1 MASSDHLED
10 LRRRVQ
16 LDPASIAFAQLAEE
30 QRRLGQLAEAVA
42 TCRTG
47 LETHPGFMSARVTL
61 GRALLALGQL
71 EEAAAELQTA
81 LAVNPDSYAA
91 TRALA
96 DTFRQLGRRD
106 DALSFYE
113 SAQKLAPN
121 DPDLDRIIRTL
132 RSGGDAAHSAGDSDA
147 VSRRAAATVAALE
160 KWTEAIHAVRAQR
173 RT

>member
-1 MASSDHLED
+1 M
-10 LRRRVQ
+10 
-16 LDPASIAFAQLAEE
+16 DPASIAFAQLAEE
-30 QRRLGQLAEAVA
+30 QRRLGQLTEAVA

-71 EEAAAELQTA
+71 DEAAAELKSA

-96 DTFRQLGRRD
+96 DTYRQQGRRD

-113 SAQKLAPN
+113 SARKLAPN
-121 DPDLDRIIRTL
+121 DPDLDHTIRTL
-132 RSGGDAAHSAGDSDA
+132 RSNGEADPAVGESEA

-160 KWTEAIHAVRAQR
+160 KWTEAIHATRAKR